1 MAIVR
6 VETTIAAPI
15 GRCFDLARDIDFHV
29 RSLAATGERAIAG
42 RVTGLIGPEES
53 VAWQA
58 RHLGVTR
65 RFTARVTRY
74 DRPVHFRD
82 DMTEGAFRSFV
93 HDDRFETRG
102 DVTLMIDIINFRS
115 PLGSLGRLVD
125 LCFMRGYL
133 RRLLAARCRAIKAEA
148 ESK

>member
-6 VETTIAAPI
+6 LETTITAPI

-29 RSLAATGERAIAG
+29 SSLASTGERAIAG
-42 RVTGLIGPEES
+42 RVTGLIGLGETVTWE
-53 VAWQA
+53 A
-58 RHLGVTR
+58 RHFGATR

-74 DRPVHFRD
+74 DRTVHFRD
-82 DMTEGAFRSFV
+82 EMTEGAFRSFV
-93 HDDRFETRG
+93 HDHLFEARG
-102 DVTLMIDIINFRS
+102 DGTLMIDVINFQS
-115 PLGSLGRLVD
+115 PWGPVGWLVD

-148 ESK
+148 ESN